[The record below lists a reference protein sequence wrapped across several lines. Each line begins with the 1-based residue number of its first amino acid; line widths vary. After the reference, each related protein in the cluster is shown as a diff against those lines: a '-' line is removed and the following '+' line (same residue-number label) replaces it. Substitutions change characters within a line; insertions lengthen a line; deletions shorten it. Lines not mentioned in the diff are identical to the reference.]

1 VSFYTLQAISYV
13 VDVHRRVY
21 EPPKSL
27 LSFLASF
34 TLFPHLL
41 SGPIVR
47 SRFLVPLVERVESVT
62 WEVARRALL
71 LFVVG
76 LLKKA
81 VADKLAPTA
90 DAAFDASAPISRLD
104 AWTGLVAY
112 AGQIYGDF
120 SGYTD
125 MATALA
131 LLLGLDLPP
140 NFNLPYLATSP
151 ADFWRRWHI

>member
-1 VSFYTLQAISYV
+1 
-13 VDVHRRVY
+13 
-21 EPPKSL
+21 
-27 LSFLASF
+27 
-34 TLFPHLL
+34 
-41 SGPIVR
+41 
-47 SRFLVPLVERVESVT
+47 
-62 WEVARRALL
+62 RRALL
-71 LFVVG
+71 LFMVG

-125 MATALA
+125 MATAPA

-140 NFNLPYLATSP
+140 NFNLPCLATSP
-151 ADFWRRWHI
+151 ADFWRRWHISLSTWLRDYVFLPLGVRFRGRRFAYANILVTWIVAGLWHGASGLFALYGLYHGILLAAT